1 MNCYAKL
8 LYNNKSHLQ
17 EKRHT
22 HKLNI
27 NNNFIQHA
35 INYVKTL
42 KTWIKLSN
50 IFLLYEGDGSPESFS
65 SVPPVGFVE
74 ALVTVVVVVDQVVLV
89 VPSVGGLEQLQIKNN
104 NIIIKD
110 EVVQKLNKPDTN
122 YAGIMALVIQQPRII
137 IKFHSGQWKQG
148 VGKYS

>member
-17 EKRHT
+17 EKRHS

-74 ALVTVVVVVDQVVLV
+74 ALVTVVVVVDQVVRLQ
-89 VPSVGGLEQLQIKNN
+89 QLQIKNN
-104 NIIIKD
+104 NIIIKE

-122 YAGIMALVIQQPRII
+122 YAGIMALVIQQPRVI

>member
-27 NNNFIQHA
+27 NNNFRQHA

-50 IFLLYEGDGSPESFS
+50 IFLLYEGDCSPESFP
-65 SVPPVGFVE
+65 SVPPLEFVE
-74 ALVTVVVVVDQVVLV
+74 ALVLIVS
-89 VPSVGGLEQLQIKNN
+89 SVGGLQQLQIKNN
-104 NIIIKD
+104 NIIIKE

-137 IKFHSGQWKQG
+137 TKFHSGQWK
-148 VGKYS
+148 

>member
-74 ALVTVVVVVDQVVLV
+74 ALVTVVVVVDQVVRLQ
-89 VPSVGGLEQLQIKNN
+89 QLQIKNN
-104 NIIIKD
+104 NIIIKE
-110 EVVQKLNKPDTN
+110 EVVQKFNKPDTN
-122 YAGIMALVIQQPRII
+122 YAGIMAPVIKHPCII

-148 VGKYS
+148 VSKYS